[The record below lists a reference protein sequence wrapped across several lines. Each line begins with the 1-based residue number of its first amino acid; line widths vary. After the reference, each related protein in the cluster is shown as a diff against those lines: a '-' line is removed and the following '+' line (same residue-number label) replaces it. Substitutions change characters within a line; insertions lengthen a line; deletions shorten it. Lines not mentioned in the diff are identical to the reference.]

1 MAQPYTLNNVEFT
14 HYTYN
19 NPAETKPS
27 GDAISADN
35 SPAVPGRTIAVDPNK
50 IPLGS
55 IVKINGRNYL
65 ATDTGS
71 AINGTKIDIACWTKA
86 EAIQG
91 GHTYGNTVTVYPPG
105 TKVDGD
111 LDAQSFRNQYDI
123 HQGSTFSNSW
133 LQRGDTLNSTQ
144 KAHGRSEGKIT
155 SDTKLENKGG
165 NTSPNTLQS
174 GAQVTGAGVPSDLI
188 TDYGIM
194 SFASFAESLAF
205 KSKANQTFNE
215 DGMWSVHD
223 YLSNFMNKFYHQ
235 MYYIPNL
242 RNNYVMVVKPE
253 TLFVNAPSCNLM
265 FPNLKSQ
272 ISYTNPYKEQPTRL
286 LQTTDPI
293 GEISGQSGAPF
304 TLTCMMFTEETKLEG
319 EKNGLPKYST
329 FITSFGD
336 QNKDTSGNPAPST
349 LTDKSHPV
357 LNLTAFEERNG
368 IRVSNVNKGADI
380 YLFLK
385 SKQNQQSGDDE
396 NYVMSIGSG
405 VDRLNGIGQTI
416 AALAR
421 YELARQRYVTRSGSL
436 ECYFNPYIVPGF
448 PMASIETT
456 ENGLNIYGYVT
467 NVAHNLTDRSWTTS
481 VTFNCGHSDTEQS
494 PGAYPIVESEYTDK
508 LAETYKDMLGES
520 VTPVTNDDI
529 PGLMDNYGTD
539 KTYVTQSLRKIW
551 RETTSFDDYLKDIAD
566 GATVVEEDNYVWLK
580 NGDGSTF
587 FDTTI
592 QDRIKEY
599 TNNIISKTLAM
610 NNDDVR

>member
-1 MAQPYTLNNVEFT
+1 MAQPYTLTDVEIT

-19 NPAETKPS
+19 NPAETKLS
-27 GDAISADN
+27 GDAIAADN
-35 SPAVPGRTIAVDPNK
+35 SPAVPGKTIAVDPNK

-55 IVKINGRNYL
+55 LVVIAGQTYL
-65 ATDTGS
+65 ANDTGS
-71 AINGTKIDIACWTKA
+71 VINGNKIDICCWTRQ
-86 EAIQG
+86 EAING
-91 GHTYGNTVTVYPPG
+91 GHTYKNVVTVYPPG
-105 TKVDGD
+105 TTPVGD
-111 LDAQSFRNQYDI
+111 LDPQSFRNTYDI
-123 HQGSTFSNSW
+123 QRGSGFSKSW
-133 LQRGDTLNSTQ
+133 LEHGDTLNATQ
-144 KAHGRSEGKIT
+144 IQNGKNEGKID
-155 SDTKLENKGG
+155 SNTK
-165 NTSPNTLQS
+165 LQS
-174 GAQVTGAGVPSDLI
+174 GAQVTGAGVPSSLL

-223 YLSNFMNKFYHQ
+223 YLSNFMTKFYHQ
-235 MYYIPNL
+235 MYYVPNL

-253 TLFVNAPSCNLM
+253 TLFVNAPSCNLI
-265 FPNLKSQ
+265 FPNIKSQ
-272 ISYTNPYKEQPTRL
+272 ISYTNPFKDQPTRL

-319 EKNGLPKYST
+319 ERNGLPKYST

-336 QNKDTSGNPAPST
+336 QNKDTSGSPTPSK
-349 LTDKSHPV
+349 LSDKNHPV

-368 IRVSNVNKGADI
+368 IRVSNINKGADI

-385 SKQNQQSGDDE
+385 SKQTKQSNDDE
-396 NYVMSIGSG
+396 NYVMSLASGS
-405 VDRLNGIGQTI
+405 DQLNGVGQTI

-494 PGAYPIVESEYTDK
+494 PGAYPIVESEYTEK
-508 LAETYKDMLGES
+508 LESTYKDMLGES
-520 VTPVTNDDI
+520 VTPVTNADI
-529 PGLMDNYGTD
+529 PALMSNYGTD

-551 RETTSFDDYLKDIAD
+551 RETASFDDYLSDIAD

-580 NGDGSTF
+580 NGEGSTF
-587 FDTTI
+587 FDTTL

>member
-71 AINGTKIDIACWTKA
+71 DINGTKIDIACWTKA
-86 EAIQG
+86 EAVQG

-123 HQGSTFSNSW
+123 HQGSIFSNSW

-223 YLSNFMNKFYHQ
+223 YLSNFMNKF
-235 MYYIPNL
+235 
-242 RNNYVMVVKPE
+242 
-253 TLFVNAPSCNLM
+253 
-265 FPNLKSQ
+265 
-272 ISYTNPYKEQPTRL
+272 
-286 LQTTDPI
+286 
-293 GEISGQSGAPF
+293 
-304 TLTCMMFTEETKLEG
+304 
-319 EKNGLPKYST
+319 
-329 FITSFGD
+329 
-336 QNKDTSGNPAPST
+336 
-349 LTDKSHPV
+349 
-357 LNLTAFEERNG
+357 
-368 IRVSNVNKGADI
+368 
-380 YLFLK
+380 
-385 SKQNQQSGDDE
+385 
-396 NYVMSIGSG
+396 
-405 VDRLNGIGQTI
+405 
-416 AALAR
+416 
-421 YELARQRYVTRSGSL
+421 
-436 ECYFNPYIVPGF
+436 
-448 PMASIETT
+448 
-456 ENGLNIYGYVT
+456 
-467 NVAHNLTDRSWTTS
+467 
-481 VTFNCGHSDTEQS
+481 
-494 PGAYPIVESEYTDK
+494 
-508 LAETYKDMLGES
+508 
-520 VTPVTNDDI
+520 
-529 PGLMDNYGTD
+529 
-539 KTYVTQSLRKIW
+539 
-551 RETTSFDDYLKDIAD
+551 
-566 GATVVEEDNYVWLK
+566 
-580 NGDGSTF
+580 
-587 FDTTI
+587 
-592 QDRIKEY
+592 
-599 TNNIISKTLAM
+599 
-610 NNDDVR
+610 

>member
-1 MAQPYTLNNVEFT
+1 M
-14 HYTYN
+14 
-19 NPAETKPS
+19 
-27 GDAISADN
+27 
-35 SPAVPGRTIAVDPNK
+35 
-50 IPLGS
+50 
-55 IVKINGRNYL
+55 
-65 ATDTGS
+65 
-71 AINGTKIDIACWTKA
+71 
-86 EAIQG
+86 
-91 GHTYGNTVTVYPPG
+91 
-105 TKVDGD
+105 
-111 LDAQSFRNQYDI
+111 
-123 HQGSTFSNSW
+123 
-133 LQRGDTLNSTQ
+133 
-144 KAHGRSEGKIT
+144 
-155 SDTKLENKGG
+155 
-165 NTSPNTLQS
+165 
-174 GAQVTGAGVPSDLI
+174 
-188 TDYGIM
+188 
-194 SFASFAESLAF
+194 
-205 KSKANQTFNE
+205 
-215 DGMWSVHD
+215 
-223 YLSNFMNKFYHQ
+223 
-235 MYYIPNL
+235 
-242 RNNYVMVVKPE
+242 
-253 TLFVNAPSCNLM
+253 
-265 FPNLKSQ
+265 
-272 ISYTNPYKEQPTRL
+272 
-286 LQTTDPI
+286 
-293 GEISGQSGAPF
+293 
-304 TLTCMMFTEETKLEG
+304 
-319 EKNGLPKYST
+319 
-329 FITSFGD
+329 
-336 QNKDTSGNPAPST
+336 
-349 LTDKSHPV
+349 TDKSHPV

-385 SKQNQQSGDDE
+385 SKQNQQSENDE

-405 VDRLNGIGQTI
+405 VDKLNGIGQTI

-494 PGAYPIVESEYTDK
+494 PGAYPIVESEYADK

-520 VTPVTNDDI
+520 VTPVTNNDI
-529 PGLMDNYGTD
+529 PGLMDSYGTD

-580 NGDGSTF
+580 MVMAVL

>member
-71 AINGTKIDIACWTKA
+71 AINGTKIDVACWTRA
-86 EAIQG
+86 EAEQG

-111 LDAQSFRNQYDI
+111 LDAQSFRSQYDI
-123 HQGSTFSNSW
+123 HKGSTFSNSW
-133 LQRGDTLNSTQ
+133 LQRGDTLNNTQ
-144 KAHGRSEGKIT
+144 IAHGYSEGKIT
-155 SDTKLENKGG
+155 RDSKLENKGG

-174 GAQVTGAGVPSDLI
+174 GAKVTGAGVPSDLI

-194 SFASFAESLAF
+194 NFASFAESLAF

-336 QNKDTSGNPAPST
+336 QNKDTSGNPAPSA

-385 SKQNQQSGDDE
+385 SKQTQQSENDE

-405 VDRLNGIGQTI
+405 VDKLNGIGQTI

-494 PGAYPIVESEYTDK
+494 PGAYPIVESEYADK

-529 PGLMDNYGTD
+529 PGLMDKYGTD

-551 RETTSFDDYLKDIAD
+551 RETTSFDDYLKDVAD

-599 TNNIISKTLAM
+599 SNNIISKTLAM